1 MQGNSVPLNALVP
14 NQGVDTFGALVS
26 GVVHTAFIFAGL
38 IAFFLLLFGGFQVIV
53 AGGDPKKMEQGK
65 AAVTGAVAGLL
76 VVLGSFWIV
85 KALGVLTGQTN
96 LFGF

>member
-1 MQGNSVPLNALVP
+1 MPGNSVPLNTLAP
-14 NQGVDTFGALVS
+14 NPGVDTFGALVS
-26 GVVHTAFIFAGL
+26 GIIHTAFVLAGL

-53 AGGDPKKMEQGK
+53 AGGDPKKMEQGR
-65 AAVTGAVAGLL
+65 AAVTGAVIGLL

-85 KALGVLTGQTN
+85 KAIGVLTGQTQ